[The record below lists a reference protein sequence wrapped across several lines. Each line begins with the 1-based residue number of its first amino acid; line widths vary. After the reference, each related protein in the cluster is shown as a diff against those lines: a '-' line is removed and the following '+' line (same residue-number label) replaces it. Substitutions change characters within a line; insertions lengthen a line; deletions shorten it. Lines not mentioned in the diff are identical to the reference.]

1 MAFATPKPKGRP
13 AKDKHGTRNTRQ
25 ENVAGQRVLT
35 HQLIVFYR
43 V

>member
-25 ENVAGQRVLT
+25 ENVAGQSPHTPAYCL
-35 HQLIVFYR
+35 L
-43 V
+43 